1 MSSLPVVL
9 TIGASDASGAA
20 GIQADQLAIASMGC
34 HPASVI
40 TRIGSAEAVTEDAFL
55 AIDPEWIEAQAQAVL
70 SNMAVA
76 AFKIGELGSIEQVQ
90 PIAAIVADYDAVPVV
105 LDPSL
110 QDTLDDDAADFALA
124 WRELLIPQATI
135 VTLTLA
141 QARRL
146 VSLVNEDD
154 ERAAGLSAANCARE
168 LIGWGAEFALI
179 TDVDPGSSLVLSALY
194 NDSGLVRSD
203 TVPRLASG
211 GAHWASVGT
220 TLSAALAGLL
230 AQGVDLPEAAHEA
243 TQYAAAAL
251 LNAFPAGIGV
261 MVPDRLF
268 WAGEDEDEPHGN
280 VSTDVN

>member
-40 TRIGSAEAVTEDAFL
+40 TRIGNSESVEEDTFL
-55 AIDPEWIEAQAQAVL
+55 AIDPEWLEAQAQGVL
-70 SNMAVA
+70 NNMAVA
-76 AFKIGELGSIEQVQ
+76 AFKVGTLGSIDQVQ

-105 LDPSL
+105 LDPGL
-110 QDTLDDDAADFALA
+110 QDAEDDDAADLAVA

-146 VSLVNEDD
+146 ISLVNEDD
-154 ERAAGLSAANCARE
+154 ERAVELTAADCARE

-179 TDVDPGSSLVLSALY
+179 SDAEPGSSLVLSALY
-194 NDSGLVRSD
+194 GDSGLVRSD
-203 TVPRLASG
+203 TVPRPGSG
-211 GAHWASVGT
+211 CRWSSVGA

-230 AQGVDLPEAAHEA
+230 AQGVDLSEAAHEA

-268 WAGEDEDEPHGN
+268 WAGEDEDEPDDTG
-280 VSTDVN
+280 STDIN

>member
-1 MSSLPVVL
+1 MSSLPIVL

-40 TRIGSAEAVTEDAFL
+40 TRLGGAEAVAEDAL

-76 AFKIGELGSIEQVQ
+76 AFKVGELGSIDQVQ

-105 LDPSL
+105 LDLTL
-110 QDTLDDDAADFALA
+110 QYVSEDDAADFALA

-141 QARRL
+141 QARQL

-154 ERAAGLSAANCARE
+154 ERAARLSAANCARE

-179 TDVDPGSSLVLSALY
+179 TDADPGSSLVLSALY
-194 NDSGLVRSD
+194 DDSGLVRSD
-203 TVPRLASG
+203 TVPRLVSG
-211 GAHWASVGT
+211 GAQWASVGT

-230 AQGVDLPEAAHEA
+230 AQGLDPPEAAHEA

-268 WAGEDEDEPHGN
+268 WAGEDEDEPDGN
-280 VSTDVN
+280 GSTDN